1 MVTRRLREILTVL
14 VFVYLASGAAL
25 ADDFDPK
32 IERSLF
38 DLLNQER
45 EKAVLSPLKWNDK
58 LMQSARKH
66 AERMKAIHM
75 LTHQAAGEPA
85 LTQRVAATGLRF
97 NASAENVAFASNPED
112 IHPGWMQSAGHRANI
127 LSPKYNAVGI
137 GVLRAGDVYY
147 AVQNFA
153 HVTSADTVAQAED
166 RLAAALNKQRASK
179 GLLPVKVMPTA
190 SMNQAVCGMAQRDVL
205 DSRMLPTDRG
215 SRATIAFTASEPEEM
230 PQSFVDVIAFPGLK
244 MLYLGSCYMATAH
257 YPGGTYWFGVV
268 Y

>member
-1 MVTRRLREILTVL
+1 VAI
-14 VFVYLASGAAL
+14 VFALFWMSFIAQTASA

-38 DLLNQER
+38 NSLNQER
-45 EKAVLSPLKWNDK
+45 ARLGLSPLKWNDN

-66 AERMKAIHM
+66 AERMKAVHM
-75 LTHQAAGEPA
+75 LTHQAAGEPV

-97 NASAENVAFASNPED
+97 NASAENVAFATNPED
-112 IHPGWMQSAGHRANI
+112 LHPGWMQSAGHRANI
-127 LSPKYNAVGI
+127 LNARYNAVGI
-137 GVLRAGDVYY
+137 GVLRSGDVYY

-153 HVTSADTVAQAED
+153 HVTSEDNVTRAED
-166 RLAAALNKQRASK
+166 RLAAALNKQRAVK
-179 GLLPVKVMPTA
+179 GLLAVKVMPTA

-205 DSRMLPTDRG
+205 DSKLLPAEKG

-230 PQSFVDVIAFPGLK
+230 PQSLIDVIAFPGLK
-244 MLYLGSCYMATAH
+244 VLYLGSCYMATAH